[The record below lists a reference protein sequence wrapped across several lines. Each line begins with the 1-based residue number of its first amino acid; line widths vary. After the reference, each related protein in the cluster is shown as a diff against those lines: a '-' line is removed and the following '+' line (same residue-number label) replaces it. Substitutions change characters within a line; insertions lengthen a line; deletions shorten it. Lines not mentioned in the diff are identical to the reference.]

1 MLVSETMAMKVMVA
15 GDVEGSLTTLFKRV
29 EAVDK
34 KAGKCF
40 SSGPLLKSVFSPGPD
55 PVLKPG
61 LQVLS
66 RCFCVLA
73 PFLDPATPGGR
84 TIKVEG
90 KIWLLVFLPKILLSV
105 QGQGPPSSLH
115 PGTKCSS

>member
-1 MLVSETMAMKVMVA
+1 MKVMVA

-40 SSGPLLKSVFSPGPD
+40 SPG

-61 LQVLS
+61 LQVLL

-73 PFLDPATPGGR
+73 PFLDQATLGGQ
-84 TIKVEG
+84 TIKVGGEFFYQEN
-90 KIWLLVFLPKILLSV
+90 L
-105 QGQGPPSSLH
+105 
-115 PGTKCSS
+115 